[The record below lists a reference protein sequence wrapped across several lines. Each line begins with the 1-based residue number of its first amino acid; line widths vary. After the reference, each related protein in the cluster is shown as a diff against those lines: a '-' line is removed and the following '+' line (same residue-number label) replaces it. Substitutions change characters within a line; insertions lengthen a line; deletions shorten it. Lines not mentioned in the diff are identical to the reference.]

1 MENKLGL
8 FLSPASERSIDYVL
22 FKVRKFFAG

>member
-1 MENKLGL
+1 MKNKLGL
-8 FLSPASERSIDYVL
+8 LLSPACERGRYYVL